1 MWVCL
6 YEMLGTCLLI
16 ISLNWSMFLY
26 NSFFSITPIA
36 MGVALT
42 IIICIWGDISGGHVN
57 PAVTLGVFFSRKGLA
72 KNAGFAIMIIF
83 S

>member
-1 MWVCL
+1 
-6 YEMLGTCLLI
+6 MLGTCLLI
-16 ISLNWSMFLY
+16 ITLNWSMFLY